1 MLSLFPC
8 PAPTR
13 FFSGYEE
20 VQRATDLYMGLGQG
34 FFIYQERVPGNQART
49 PSDPCFV
56 LSSEVSTQT
65 GMGFV
70 DPGRTL
76 LTQGK

>member
-1 MLSLFPC
+1 
-8 PAPTR
+8 
-13 FFSGYEE
+13 
-20 VQRATDLYMGLGQG
+20 MGLGQG
-34 FFIYQERVPGNQART
+34 FLIYQERVPGNQART

-65 GMGFV
+65 EMGFV

-76 LTQGK
+76 LTQARKVGLEGDTSANCQIASIG

>member
-1 MLSLFPC
+1 L
-8 PAPTR
+8 
-13 FFSGYEE
+13 